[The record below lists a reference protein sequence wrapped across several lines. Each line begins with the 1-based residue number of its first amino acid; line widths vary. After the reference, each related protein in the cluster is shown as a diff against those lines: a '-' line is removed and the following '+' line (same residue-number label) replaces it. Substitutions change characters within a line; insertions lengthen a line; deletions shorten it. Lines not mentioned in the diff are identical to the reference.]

1 MSRSELWRRRLEE
14 QRASGETITSYCR
27 RSGISKS
34 SFEYW
39 RGKLAVA
46 VEQSKKEGTG
56 RFVPVGVGAEGIT
69 IEHGGTTIR
78 LSTTEH
84 LGAVLEILHALA

>member
-1 MSRSELWRRRLEE
+1 MSRCELWRRRLEE
-14 QRASGETITSYCR
+14 QRASGETIASYCR

-39 RGKLAVA
+39 RGKLELAV
-46 VEQSKKEGTG
+46 QHSKQENTG

-69 IEHGGTTIR
+69 IEHGGTTIG
-78 LSTTEH
+78 LSTIEH
-84 LGAVLEILHALA
+84 LGAVLEILDARA